1 MGYISTTIVSLTW
14 SAPSSTGGCPIK
26 SYHLYSDQGTNNAMI
41 ELPDPT
47 MSDIINKPF
56 LTSYD
61 LNVASFTKG
70 ARHKLQ
76 LGVENHVSELKS
88 DTVSFLLADVPAAP
102 AKPTRVSDGKTI

>member
-1 MGYISTTIVSLTW
+1 
-14 SAPSSTGGCPIK
+14 
-26 SYHLYSDQGTNNAMI
+26 MI

-47 MSDIINKPF
+47 KSDIINKPF
-56 LTSYD
+56 LSTYD

-88 DTVSFLLADVPAAP
+88 DTVSFLLADVPTKP
-102 AKPTRVSDGKTI
+102 AIPTRLSNGK